1 MEPRPFQTKIVNQV
15 VELFDDHRAVMV
27 QAATGSGK
35 SLIGKMVSERL
46 GSRAIV
52 ISHSRSVN
60 DQWRTDYSFT
70 TMHPLVLDRNFDN
83 LDFDEGDLL
92 IVDEV
97 HHYSGNL
104 FAKIANQWPGKIL
117 GLTAT
122 PWRREDTR
130 GFDQIFTH
138 LVRGPSFMELVD
150 AGYLAEPT
158 VVTPVGT
165 ITDIQSRKA
174 ATAATDALRTKLNTH
189 HIVAWAESRAALK
202 TRQSLWFM
210 ASASAAMSTVSLL
223 RGRDIP
229 SALVLA
235 VTTAD
240 VRAEAEAKFRS
251 GEIKALVTVGALL
264 EGTDLPNCDT
274 IVLGRPMTSLVG
286 YLQAIGRATRPDP
299 GKMHVLILDYAASV
313 ADHGLPTDPF
323 RWSLTSREDARNC
336 PECRAEGFN
345 EVCVECGYIVPA
357 DARREG
363 QEFAILT
370 CATCGFSCRLTVTF
384 TGCQKCGADGEMYD
398 PERVQVVA
406 IGGVKFQRDP
416 DTGAFSAEINTHRL
430 VVNPANGQTELI
442 LGEVKGRIPK
452 GFKNGAKMF
461 KSLAAAMK
469 LLG

>member
-1 MEPRPFQTKIVNQV
+1 M
-15 VELFDDHRAVMV
+15 
-27 QAATGSGK
+27 
-35 SLIGKMVSERL
+35 SEWARTTPSSYHTA
-46 GSRAIV
+46 GR
-52 ISHSRSVN
+52 VN
-60 DQWRTDYSFT
+60 DQWRNDYGF
-70 TMHPLVLDRNFDN
+70 MALHPLVLDRTMDS
-83 LDFDEGDLL
+83 LYPGEHDLL
-92 IVDEV
+92 IIDEV

-130 GFDQIFTH
+130 GFSQIFTR
-138 LVRGPSFMELVD
+138 LVSGPSFTELVD

-174 ATAATDALRTKLNTH
+174 ATAATDALRTSLTTVR
-189 HIVAWAESRAALK
+189 ILEWAQSKAALQSRA
-202 TRQSLWFM
+202 SLFFM
-210 ASASAAMSTVSLL
+210 ASTAATYTAEAWLKQHGIATAV
-223 RGRDIP
+223 I
-229 SALVLA
+229 LA
-235 VTTAD
+235 NTPAD
-240 VRAEAEAKFRS
+240 VRANAEAKFRS
-251 GEIKALVTVGALL
+251 GELKALVTVGALL

-384 TGCQKCGADGEMYD
+384 AGCPEM
-398 PERVQVVA
+398 RRCR
-406 IGGVKFQRDP
+406 RDVRP
-416 DTGAFSAEINTHRL
+416 RPRPSRRHRRRK
-430 VVNPANGQTELI
+430 VPA
-442 LGEVKGRIPK
+442 
-452 GFKNGAKMF
+452 
-461 KSLAAAMK
+461 
-469 LLG
+469 